1 MLVVG
6 NGESRKGIVLD
17 HIDVPKVGCNA
28 IFREAKV
35 LHIVCCD
42 QRMAQEAVK
51 NFVNLKSGIWTRLD
65 WLEHFRGKH
74 NVNCVPGLWY
84 ATDEKR
90 DQPFHWGSGSYAV
103 LIACMQSAP
112 NDTVD
117 LLGFDLYGID
127 KKVNNMYK
135 GSRNYAD
142 ADSKE
147 IDPSFWIHQ
156 IGKCMEHYS
165 HKKFRVFNKEG
176 WEMPNKW
183 KLDNVEFHNITELT
197 NVL

>member
-6 NGESRKGIVLD
+6 NGESRRGIRLD
-17 HIDVPKVGCNA
+17 DIDVPKVGCNA

-35 LHIVCCD
+35 RHIVCCD
-42 QRMAQEAVK
+42 QRMVQEAIGLY
-51 NFVNLKSGIWTRLD
+51 VNLKSGIWTRLD
-65 WLEHFRGKH
+65 WLENFRGKH

-84 ATDEKR
+84 QTDEKR

-103 LIACMQSAP
+103 LIACMHSKP
-112 NDTVD
+112 DETID

-135 GSRNYAD
+135 GSRNYEN

-156 IGKCMEHYS
+156 IGKCMEHYPQ
-165 HKKFRVFNKEG
+165 KTFRIFNKEG
-176 WEMPNKW
+176 WQMPEKW
-183 KLDNVEFHNITELT
+183 KLPNVEFYNIEELE